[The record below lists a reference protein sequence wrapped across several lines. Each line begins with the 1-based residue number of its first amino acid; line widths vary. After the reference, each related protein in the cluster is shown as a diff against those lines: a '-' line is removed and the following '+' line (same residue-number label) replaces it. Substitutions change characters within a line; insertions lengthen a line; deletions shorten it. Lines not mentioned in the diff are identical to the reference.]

1 MIRFFRILL
10 LCLAVAVAAEPATA
24 GPAAENQLHGQQ
36 AAGSDHNGT
45 IGRALVLVQQGKPDE
60 AEQLLLQ
67 ALALTPDPAEVY
79 YQLGRIYDQRGDNVK
94 AIAAFKEG
102 IKIHEQGRRTNR

>member
-1 MIRFFRILL
+1 MIRLFRILL
-10 LCLAVAVAAEPATA
+10 LCLAVAVTAGPATA
-24 GPAAENQLHGQQ
+24 GPAAENQPHDQQ

-45 IGRALVLVQQGKPDE
+45 IGTALALVRQGKPDE

-67 ALALTPDPAEVY
+67 ALALTPDPAQVY
-79 YQLGRIYDQRGDNVK
+79 YQLGRIYDQRGDNLK

-102 IKIHEQGRRTNR
+102 IKIHEQGRRTSR

>member
-1 MIRFFRILL
+1 MIRLFRILF
-10 LCLAVAVAAEPATA
+10 LCLAVAVAAAPATA
-24 GPAAENQLHGQQ
+24 GPAAENQPQGQQ
-36 AAGSDHNGT
+36 TAGPDHNGT
-45 IGRALVLVQQGKPDE
+45 IGKALALVQQGKPDE

-102 IKIHEQGRRTNR
+102 IKIHEQGRRTSR